1 MANTFNISVK
11 PEIAA
16 LEAKVD
22 IVDAIVDAIRAVDV
36 PLLIAYLT
44 DIDAVVDAI
53 RGTDVVNLSS
63 AIANNSTAIGL
74 IRTEDV
80 PALDALLDINTAH
93 LVDIVENHLPDIN
106 TLVSALPTSNRATL
120 LVDETQCTS
129 AAYIDLVNITGSGKL
144 ILMRH
149 TATVAADV
157 TIKITIDGI
166 ASTEFSDAEEV
177 TKWLLI
183 DNTTGGLLVLSHS
196 TTFALLNIDFH
207 TSLRIQVKDASTN
220 SWFNTIYS
228 TD

>member
-1 MANTFNISVK
+1 MANTFSISVA
-11 PEIAA
+11 PEIEA
-16 LEAKVD
+16 LEAKID
-22 IVDAIVDAIRAVDV
+22 IVD
-36 PLLIAYLT
+36 T
-44 DIDAVVDAI
+44 VVDAI

-93 LVDIVENHLPDIN
+93 LVDIINNKIPANFDAIDANNTILTYLNGTSIPAIN

-144 ILMRH
+144 ILMRT

-177 TKWLLI
+177 PKWLLI
-183 DNTTGGLLVLSHS
+183 DNTTGGLLVLSS
-196 TTFALLNIDFH
+196 SSTFALLNIDFH